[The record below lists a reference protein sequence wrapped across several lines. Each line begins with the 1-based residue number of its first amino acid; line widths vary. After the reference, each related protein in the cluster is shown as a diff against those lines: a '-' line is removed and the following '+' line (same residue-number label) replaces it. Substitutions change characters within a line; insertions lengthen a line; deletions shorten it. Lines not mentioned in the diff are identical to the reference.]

1 MVTRSDFIWDVPH
14 PALEYLEP
22 EVIWIPN
29 GEGYGGLTD
38 RLVVLSQSN
47 YETYLNILH
56 PVLTTPSQLASAM
69 SGKSNWNLERFIS
82 FSLARAKSKV
92 KLFPYPAF
100 TVREWGGSTSWRKGK
115 WNFRMG
121 CFVKYASKLCEVR
134 KLSSLISHGV
144 RWEDIIAIDS
154 VDQQGKWALNASIAS
169 LSHQRLR
176 YKT

>member
-1 MVTRSDFIWDVPH
+1 MSRTPLLNTLSQRQFGFLT
-14 PALEYLEP
+14 AKAM
-22 EVIWIPN
+22 
-29 GEGYGGLTD
+29 GGLTD

-92 KLFPYPAF
+92 KLFPYTAF

-144 RWEDIIAIDS
+144 RWEDIIATDS
-154 VDQQGKWALNASIAS
+154 VDQQGKWALNASMAS

-176 YKT
+176 